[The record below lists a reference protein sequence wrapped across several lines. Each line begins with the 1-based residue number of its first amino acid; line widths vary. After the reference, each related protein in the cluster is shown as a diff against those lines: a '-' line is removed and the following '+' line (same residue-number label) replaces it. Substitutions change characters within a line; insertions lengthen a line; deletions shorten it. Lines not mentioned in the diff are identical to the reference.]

1 MAVVHLRIDNRLI
14 HGQVTV
20 GWVHLVNADHMIC
33 TNDKVAKD
41 PVQKMLLPQAARG
54 IKTSVLSV
62 ADTIEYVNSEKAQK
76 EKIMIIA
83 KTPEDAYSLVQ
94 AGMKPKEANVG
105 NQAMLPGTKPIHVT
119 RSVAVIPEQAP
130 MYRAIAEK
138 VGKLTYQVMTSDKT
152 QNFIDLMEKKGL

>member
-1 MAVVHLRIDNRLI
+1 MAVIHLRIDNRLI

-20 GWVHLVNADHMIC
+20 AWVNSLGADHLIC

-62 ADTIEYVNSEKAQK
+62 ADTAEYVKSEAAEK

-83 KTPEDAYSLVQ
+83 KFPKTPWPCW
-94 AGMKPKEANVG
+94 KPG
-105 NQAMLPGTKPIHVT
+105 LSPGKSMWAT
-119 RSVAVIPEQAP
+119 RPCCQ
-130 MYRAIAEK
+130 
-138 VGKLTYQVMTSDKT
+138 DKT
-152 QNFIDLMEKKGL
+152 RPCHPLCSCDEGAGSCTGPSPQR